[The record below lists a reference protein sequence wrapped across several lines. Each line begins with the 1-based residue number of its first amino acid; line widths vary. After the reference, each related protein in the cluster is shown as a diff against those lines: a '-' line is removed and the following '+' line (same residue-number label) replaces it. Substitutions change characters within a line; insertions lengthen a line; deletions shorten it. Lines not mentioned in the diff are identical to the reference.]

1 MLEPVPEADL
11 YSTALEREEAMS
23 GLVEEPPDAAA
34 APALRERG
42 QMRRRVRYLRK
53 LRELQLRDLGG
64 FLVEQAR
71 LGRENARVVQAK
83 LQTAVATDREL
94 RGLEKALQERR
105 PLREV
110 REPGVGGAC
119 SACGTVYGSGD
130 RYCSWCGQKL

>member
-1 MLEPVPEADL
+1 MLEPVRRPDL

-34 APALRERG
+34 APGLRERG

-94 RGLEKALQERR
+94 RGLEGALQERR

-119 SACGTVYGSGD
+119 RGCGTVYGSGD